1 MRRSSAVKYFP
12 VIFAAFLW
20 SFLGP
25 TYTVLFKFYHLP
37 LISIIIMRSAV
48 AGVILAVAGS
58 CCYRDWFS
66 VKRHHIPFF
75 LFYGVICTGTF
86 FIVYL
91 KAVQEIG
98 IALGAVLLY
107 TAPAWV
113 ALISWKFL
121 SESLNTRLVLAVVL
135 SFVGAALVSG
145 VYKAGHVPLNWFG
158 IAMGLGSGF
167 LYALW
172 SISNRIGVKFYGYS
186 SWSLQM
192 YGFLIGAVFLGLVQS
207 PGTWF
212 DKTLMLHAMPVLL
225 FLGAGPGLFA
235 AVAYGIGVKLVPV
248 SRASVI
254 ATLEPVLATVWAVLF
269 FHERLDLLQTIG
281 GLLIIVSVIIIT
293 SSGQEDS

>member
-1 MRRSSAVKYFP
+1 MHDHSAFRYFP

-25 TYTVLFKFYHLP
+25 TYTVLFEFYHLP

-48 AGVILAVAGS
+48 AGIILAAAGI
-58 CCYRDWFS
+58 CCYREWFE
-66 VKRHHIPFF
+66 VKHRHIPFF

-113 ALISWKFL
+113 ALISWKFMH
-121 SESLNTRLVLAVVL
+121 ETMTPRLVFAVIL
-135 SFVGAALVSG
+135 SFTGAVLVSG
-145 VYKAGHVPLNWFG
+145 IYGMGHVPLNWLG
-158 IAMGLGSGF
+158 IAMGISSGI

-172 SISNRIGVKFYGYS
+172 SVSNRIGVKFYGYS

-192 YGFLIGAVFLGLVQS
+192 YGFLIGALFLIVVQS
-207 PGTWF
+207 PGTWLKK
-212 DKTLMLHAMPVLL
+212 DLMLNAMPVLL

-254 ATLEPVLATVWAVLF
+254 ATLEPVLATVWAMLF
-269 FHERLDLLQTIG
+269 FHERLNPLQMVGG
-281 GLLIIVSVIIIT
+281 GLIILSVILIT
-293 SSGQEDS
+293 TSAQNGS